1 MNFTDCNCFINY
13 KNEGN
18 DTIPYLITDM
28 KVQEDGT
35 VTFTWEVSRGATI
48 YKGNTF
54 AILCA
59 KKVREDGTITNEWNS
74 RIGSFTVSKGLE
86 PLSSI
91 TEVPE
96 IDIISQLL
104 LVAQQTNANA
114 QTNINQSKSL
124 LEKAEELGYLKEEYD
139 VLEARMNQFTSL
151 KEGSTTGDA
160 ELIDGR
166 IGYDGTV
173 YDNLGGAIRKQ
184 VSELKSD
191 LDNIENGVIL
201 VKNLVIRHV
210 SGYYVGGRDGKVT
223 FNSDSSYGYVVIEV
237 EGGKSYTLSDF
248 GSETFSKIASADGTL
263 LGNANDF
270 RDNTRDGY
278 VFIMPD
284 NAKYLYTSAQGW
296 TSTVDIVALD
306 GTKDIAYENN
316 KLHIIDYPY
325 NKIVRVIIDKF
336 YIPSKNNFLND
347 LLDDKTVN
355 YDDIH
360 GSKLIE
366 LRDDLSWTPFSAGS
380 SKVTDNNNGS
390 YTFTRLAST
399 GGGATSQLFKSN
411 SDETTLNIKGMSSV
425 GNIAITLRICDE
437 YGSTIKSVELFN
449 GDVGT
454 SVFEKTLTFDSAY
467 YNVYENAKQ
476 YKIFITSEGSAG
488 DTITFSC
495 SIYEPNAL
503 QKTSIYN
510 YNFADMMVNV
520 DNALNSKET
529 DENIE
534 YFMMSPNGD
543 RFVLSVDNDGSIIS
557 IPTIPSKTLFVGNSI
572 LLGLGA
578 DRGGLFGMCA
588 SNPQSDYAYHVEQAI
603 LSKNSSATF
612 TKVHGAG
619 YEQSTSED
627 EYLAWWNGTN
637 IATNSPTKDSF
648 TSDLDLIIIQLG
660 DNINTNDRVNN
671 LSNTVDTFLS
681 NVRNNSP
688 KARIIWVDG
697 WFNSEKSHDA
707 IKKIC
712 SKWKISNIY
721 IKDLNTTENQG
732 YSGQIITCYD
742 NSTFTAPDTY
752 ITHPGDYGMLAIANR
767 IIDKMNM

>member
-1 MNFTDCNCFINY
+1 MGILSDLTRKIREAIYVKDVRDAIADGLEHVEALEEKNLETYNNMVIGAGESNSEIVDARLDNSTGTRYEKVGKRLDKMSSEIDENMNLLNSRMD
-13 KNEGN
+13 
-18 DTIPYLITDM
+18 
-28 KVQEDGT
+28 
-35 VTFTWEVSRGATI
+35 TFT
-48 YKGNTF
+48 K
-54 AILCA
+54 
-59 KKVREDGTITNEWNS
+59 
-74 RIGSFTVSKGLE
+74 LE
-86 PLSSI
+86 
-91 TEVPE
+91 
-96 IDIISQLL
+96 
-104 LVAQQTNANA
+104 
-114 QTNINQSKSL
+114 
-124 LEKAEELGYLKEEYD
+124 
-139 VLEARMNQFTSL
+139 
-151 KEGSTTGDA
+151 EGSTTADA
-160 ELIDGR
+160 ELKDIRVGA
-166 IGYDGTV
+166 DGTTYENAGTAV
-173 YDNLGGAIRKQ
+173 REQFN
-184 VSELKSD
+184 ELKED
-191 LDNIENGVIL
+191 LDNIENAVVL
-201 VKNLVIRHV
+201 AKNLVIRHV
-210 SGYYVGGRDGKVT
+210 SGYYVSDRSGKVT
-223 FNSDSSYGYVVIEV
+223 FNSNSSYGYVVIEV

-278 VFIMPD
+278 VFVMPN

-296 TSTVDIVALD
+296 DSTVDIVALE
-306 GTKDIAYENN
+306 GTNDIASGNK

-336 YIPSKNNFLND
+336 YIPSKNKFLND

-355 YDDIH
+355 YGDIH

-366 LRDDLSWTPFSAGS
+366 LRDDLSWTPLSAGS
-380 SKVTDNNNGS
+380 SEVTDNNNGS
-390 YTFTRLAST
+390 YTFKRRAST

-411 SDETTLNIKGMSSV
+411 SDKTTLNIKGRSSV

-495 SIYEPNAL
+495 LIYEPNAL

-557 IPTIPSKTLFVGNSI
+557 IPTIPSKTLFIGNSI

-578 DRGGLFGMCA
+578 DRGGLFGMCS

-671 LSNTVDTFLS
+671 LSNTADTFLS

-697 WFNSEKSHDA
+697 WFNSKKSHDA